1 MAKCIKWFSCLL
13 AAAMVVV
20 ALPPVIF
27 AAGPLPLTLGVGD
40 RYAVEVNTTAGQ
52 YYLYAEYMPLEGYGE
67 DLTATVYVNGEKL
80 DALYTFDRLY
90 QNDLA
95 DGAAFETNPKGDHI
109 TPIQKQLFQRTAIS
123 FDNEAELLL
132 LADGPQRIEI
142 SMTEEGIELYELA
155 VRPYAEPPAYAEYIA
170 AHGGAP
176 VGKKVVIEGEGAALK
191 SDGSLYP
198 ISDKASADT
207 SPSSARHELL
217 NTIGGSTWRK
227 SGQWLQWDFSVPED
241 GLYEF
246 SFRFRQNANVGM
258 NSYRRVFIDDET
270 PFRELL
276 AVGFENS
283 NSWQKQTLGDGNGA
297 YYVYLTA
304 GDHTLKMEVVAGQYR
319 PLVDSA
325 RVLLNEL
332 NALYR
337 DIIAITG
344 AEPDIYRD
352 YSIKDVAPD
361 ILDGLKTYSVALAE
375 LEKQLVAVTDAT
387 NEGSS
392 ILRQLADRMEKMAD
406 KHREI
411 AKNLGDFK
419 SGLSSMGTWI
429 NNMDNLPLE
438 IDYVVLGNED
448 GEIFKKVG
456 FFGRIGYAIERFVDT
471 FIRDYDAI
479 HAQYDE
485 VVTVWIGTGNI
496 AGIDQMK
503 ILNNLIS
510 NQFQDTYG
518 VGVNLKLTAAG
529 ALLSATLAGIG
540 PDVALQIAGS
550 TPVDY
555 GLRNA
560 LVDLREFPDIGEV
573 LERFHHSAYDPFT
586 IEGKLYA
593 LPETQSY
600 SMLFYRKDI
609 LQSLG
614 VDPSSLRTWKDIW
627 QGVLPELQRQYMDF
641 GFAPSL
647 DNYLTLLYQK
657 GGDLYLD
664 GGRRSGLATEQAVEA
679 FSEFTTLYDSYGLP
693 IAFDFLNR
701 FRTGEMP
708 MAVADFTVYNQLC
721 VFAPEIKDLWA
732 MTTLPGTYDGD
743 GHLVTTGVAGSMG
756 CVIMADSQHKEA
768 AWDFVKWWTDEQAQ
782 YEFGHRLEEMLG
794 DAARYPTAN
803 LAAFSRIKW
812 GAENRS
818 VLARQRENIDSIDQ
832 VAGGYITARFFE
844 FSFRDV
850 VYDGKDARETLSS
863 AVRKIDHE
871 IALKREEFDL
881 DN

>member
-1 MAKCIKWFSCLL
+1 M
-13 AAAMVVV
+13 
-20 ALPPVIF
+20 
-27 AAGPLPLTLGVGD
+27 
-40 RYAVEVNTTAGQ
+40 
-52 YYLYAEYMPLEGYGE
+52 
-67 DLTATVYVNGEKL
+67 
-80 DALYTFDRLY
+80 
-90 QNDLA
+90 
-95 DGAAFETNPKGDHI
+95 
-109 TPIQKQLFQRTAIS
+109 
-123 FDNEAELLL
+123 
-132 LADGPQRIEI
+132 
-142 SMTEEGIELYELA
+142 
-155 VRPYAEPPAYAEYIA
+155 
-170 AHGGAP
+170 
-176 VGKKVVIEGEGAALK
+176 
-191 SDGSLYP
+191 
-198 ISDKASADT
+198 
-207 SPSSARHELL
+207 
-217 NTIGGSTWRK
+217 
-227 SGQWLQWDFSVPED
+227 
-241 GLYEF
+241 
-246 SFRFRQNANVGM
+246 
-258 NSYRRVFIDDET
+258 
-270 PFRELL
+270 
-276 AVGFENS
+276 
-283 NSWQKQTLGDGNGA
+283 
-297 YYVYLTA
+297 
-304 GDHTLKMEVVAGQYR
+304 
-319 PLVDSA
+319 
-325 RVLLNEL
+325 
-332 NALYR
+332 
-337 DIIAITG
+337 
-344 AEPDIYRD
+344 
-352 YSIKDVAPD
+352 
-361 ILDGLKTYSVALAE
+361 
-375 LEKQLVAVTDAT
+375 TDAT

-664 GGRRSGLATEQAVEA
+664 GGRRSGLATEQAVET